1 MKNIVIILILVIGV
15 IIFMQFPKQGT
26 KAKTNPGE
34 PHAGLKCSI
43 QPLDGPFKYGDIK
56 FVFTLQNVSDEVI
69 YLPDT
74 EPKRGFDDS
83 GLWTAMTGEKGER
96 FFTVTAYFPISTGP
110 TIFDR
115 TPITEIHPGE
125 NIEIPL
131 SYGGYQKGQPTVRI
145 WAGLDVLP
153 KTLPKTYDGW
163 TGSITSNV
171 IEVEVVE

>member
-1 MKNIVIILILVIGV
+1 MKNVIIILILIIGV
-15 IIFMQFPKQGT
+15 IIFMQFSKQET
-26 KAKTNPGE
+26 KMETNPGE
-34 PHAGLKCSI
+34 PYAGLKCSI

-74 EPKRGFDDS
+74 KIKQGYNDS

-96 FFTVTAYFPISTGP
+96 FITVTAYFPISIGP

-115 TPITEIHPGE
+115 TPITEIPPGE

-131 SYGGYQKGQPTVRI
+131 SYGGYFEGRPTVRI
-145 WAGLDVLP
+145 WAGLDVLQETVP
-153 KTLPKTYDGW
+153 ETYDGW
-163 TGSITSNV
+163 IGSITSNV
-171 IEVEVVE
+171 IEVKIVE